1 MTQRVV
7 IVGSGPIGATFA
19 RRVLEG
25 DDSATV
31 LMVEL
36 GPQLTERPGMNLR
49 NVADAA
55 ERDAARTAA
64 QGPQANGGVQ
74 ALAGH
79 IVQEGTITAR
89 HGTHL
94 VDFGGPGSGHAPSF
108 PAAALATCVGGQGAH
123 WTCATPEPRYSER
136 IAFIPD
142 DEWDGHLR
150 DAEALLHVTHTAFQ
164 DSPIGRAINA
174 RLTDT
179 FADEFPADSAPSILP
194 VAADERPDGTVY
206 WAGTDTV
213 LGPLTDAD
221 GPFAD
226 RFELRAGTLARRVL
240 HDDGT
245 ATGVL
250 LEDVATGRRYEE
262 HADTVVLAADAF
274 RTPQIL
280 WASGIRPRALG
291 HYLTEHPLVFSVI
304 GLAEQTMRRYAT
316 TEDLERELARR
327 ALNPADPVSAVNRL
341 PFWDPDHPFAGQFMY
356 TDRTPF
362 PLAEGSPWAGN
373 AWGYV
378 TAGYGMRKLPRYED
392 AVTFSDTETDYLGM
406 PTMTV
411 DYALT
416 EHEERE
422 IEQAKQYLTRAA
434 ESLGGFV
441 PGGEPRL
448 MPAGTSLHYQ
458 GTLRAGAVDDGTSV
472 CDSWSRV
479 WGTRNLIVGGNGV
492 IPTATAANPTL
503 TSVALAVRAADRLLA
518 EKTAEHAATSGH
530 AVAVGA

>member
-7 IVGSGPIGATFA
+7 IVGSGPIGAAFA
-19 RRVLEG
+19 RRILEG
-25 DDSATV
+25 SDANV

-36 GPQLTERPGMNLR
+36 GPQLTERAGMNLR
-49 NVADAA
+49 NVVNAV

-94 VDFGGPGSGHAPSF
+94 IDFGGPGSGHAPSF
-108 PAAALATCVGGQGAH
+108 PAGAVATCVGGQGAH

-136 IAFIPD
+136 IDFIPD
-142 DEWDGHLR
+142 DEWNEHLAA
-150 DAEALLHVTHTAFQ
+150 AEALLHVTHTAFA
-164 DSPIGRAINA
+164 DSPIGAAINA

-179 FADEFPADSAPSILP
+179 FAEEFPADSAPSILP
-194 VAADERPDGTVY
+194 VAGDERPDGTMY

-213 LGPLTDAD
+213 LSDLLDAD
-221 GPFAD
+221 GPYAE
-226 RFELRAGTLARRVL
+226 RFELRAETLARRVL

-250 LEDVATGRRYEE
+250 LEDIRSGRRYEE
-262 HADTVVLAADAF
+262 TADTVILAADAL

-280 WASGIRPRALG
+280 WASGIRPAALG

-304 GLAEQTMRRYAT
+304 GLDAETMQQYASR
-316 TEDLERELARR
+316 EDLAHELARR

-362 PLAEGSPWAGN
+362 PLADDNPWADN
-373 AWGYV
+373 EWGYV
-378 TAGYGMRKLPRYED
+378 TAGYGMRKFPRYED

-406 PTMTV
+406 PTMTI

-416 EHEERE
+416 KREEQE
-422 IEQAKQYLTRAA
+422 IDRATGYLTRAA

-441 PGGEPRL
+441 PGGEPHL

-458 GTLRAGAVDDGTSV
+458 GTLRTGSVDDGTSV
-472 CDSWSRV
+472 CDPWSRV
-479 WGTRNLIVGGNGV
+479 WGTTNVIVGGNGV

-503 TSVALAVRAADRLLA
+503 TSVALAVRAADHLLA
-518 EKTAEHAATSGH
+518 EWTRSDDRTAAAVS
-530 AVAVGA
+530 A